1 MVFLACLWGQP
12 AIDQALQEG
21 GTDHQFSVV
30 VCTKP
35 RIFFSPVVVIPN
47 AMTIMSA
54 AKVSPSSTSATN
66 TSRSSR
72 RSHKVCRG
80 RALARMNGRD
90 PLDALSPKASGTA
103 SAQAAELWKLSAAAL
118 AEQPGIRSPG
128 GPHAFVGLEWSFLTA
143 WQIPHARVRDWQFL
157 IREVDGALLAAPP
170 HQTSLPTCPAVP
182 LPGQRSH
189 LGVQRVR
196 DGVQAQRNECLNQ
209 GHGPVQVVCGR

>member
-1 MVFLACLWGQP
+1 MVVLACLWGKS

-21 GTDHQFSVV
+21 GTDHPFSVV

-66 TSRSSR
+66 SSRSSR

-103 SAQAAELWKLSAAAL
+103 SAQAAELRKLSAAAL
-118 AEQPGIRSPG
+118 CRTARHPQPRG
-128 GPHAFVGLEWSFLTA
+128 A
-143 WQIPHARVRDWQFL
+143 AR
-157 IREVDGALLAAPP
+157 AC
-170 HQTSLPTCPAVP
+170 T
-182 LPGQRSH
+182 
-189 LGVQRVR
+189 
-196 DGVQAQRNECLNQ
+196 
-209 GHGPVQVVCGR
+209 